1 MDVYCLSREF
11 VVNIFQFLTVPTTE
25 TLNQTDFGV
34 NLSFGERLLA
44 TRLRKV

>member
-1 MDVYCLSREF
+1 
-11 VVNIFQFLTVPTTE
+11 
-25 TLNQTDFGV
+25 LNQTDFGV